1 MKTAGYTFILISI
14 VIIFFCL
21 CNYEQ
26 TLIPQSVTELI
37 LEAIA
42 LIFMS
47 FGFGILITLSKY
59 KQQ

>member
-1 MKTAGYTFILISI
+1 MRSFAYLLISI
-14 VIIFFCL
+14 AIVLNVFCL

-26 TLIPQSVTELI
+26 TLIPQSVIELT